1 MEPEIERRNR
11 VLNLSGMICVLSTLT
26 LFLLARSGVA
36 PSGKGIVGVIG
47 RKDVH
52 REHSTEQIGPG
63 VAAEW
68 ATAGGGR

>member
-11 VLNLSGMICVLSTLT
+11 VLNLSGMTLT

-36 PSGKGIVGVIG
+36 PSGKEIVGVIG

-68 ATAGGGR
+68 ATAAGGR